1 MNKPV
6 YLGLSI
12 TEWSKILMYQFLYDY
27 VKTKYGE
34 KAKMC
39 YIDGDVFIV
48 YIKSETSWIKNKNL

>member
-39 YIDGDVFIV
+39 YIDGDAFIV